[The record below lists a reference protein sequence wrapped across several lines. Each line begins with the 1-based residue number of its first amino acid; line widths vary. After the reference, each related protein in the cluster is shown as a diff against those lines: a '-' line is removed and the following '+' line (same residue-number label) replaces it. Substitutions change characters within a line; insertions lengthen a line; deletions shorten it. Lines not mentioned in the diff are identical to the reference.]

1 MTVMSE
7 DKKKIDEYVLLTQN
21 VTMSFGGLNALED
34 VSIGLK
40 EGELLAVVGPNG
52 AGKTTFFNVVSG
64 IYKASSGNVW
74 LKGKDITKTAP
85 FRIAR
90 MGMVRTFQNLGIFDN
105 LTVIESVCVAM
116 HRKCL
121 KKQPF
126 MTMREFLNPWGK
138 NKEKAIDILDFIGG
152 FKGIENELCIN
163 LPYGFQKYLEIARS
177 MAAEPEVLL
186 LDEPAA
192 GLNQGEKVEI
202 SKIIRKIVSSGVSVM
217 LIEHD
222 IKMVSS
228 ISDRI
233 VVLDYGKQ
241 IADGIPKDVICDP
254 KVVSAYIGKPVSKAE
269 IKPCNPEGFFEHTQK
284 TGSVYE

>member
-1 MTVMSE
+1 MR
-7 DKKKIDEYVLLTQN
+7 
-21 VTMSFGGLNALED
+21 FGGLKALED
-34 VSIGLK
+34 VTIGLR
-40 EGELLAVVGPNG
+40 EGELLSVVGPNG

-64 IYKASSGNVW
+64 IYEPSDGKVW
-74 LKGKDITKTAP
+74 LKGKDISKTP
-85 FRIAR
+85 SFKIAR
-90 MGMVRTFQNLGIFDN
+90 IGMVRTFQNLGIYDN
-105 LTVIESVCVAM
+105 LTVLESVCVAM
-116 HRKCL
+116 HRKYL
-121 KKQPF
+121 KKS
-126 MTMREFLNPWGK
+126 FLRTIKGLLVTWET
-138 NKEKAIDILDFIGG
+138 NKAKAIEILDFVGG

-177 MAAEPEVLL
+177 MAVEPEVLL

-202 SKIIRKIVSSGVSVM
+202 SNIIRKIVKSGVSVM

-241 IADGIPKDVICDP
+241 IADGIPKDVICNP
-254 KVVSAYIGKPVSKAE
+254 LVISAYIGKPISKTNTKSCDSTE
-269 IKPCNPEGFFEHTQK
+269 LGEYTEKLLSND
-284 TGSVYE
+284 V